1 MKHIEDA
8 LHGYIELSDEEIGV
22 LDSPEMQRLRRIRQL
37 GLSSLVYPSATHTRF
52 QHSLGVMHLAG
63 RFAESLGLDDRR
75 TRELRIAG
83 LLHDSGHG
91 PFSHVSERIAEKRGR
106 SHEDFSCRV
115 VETLEDT
122 YSVDQERLKKII
134 QGELEIGQVVA
145 GDIDA
150 DRMDYLM
157 RDSHSSGL
165 EHGEIDTDT
174 IIRLAEID
182 SRRLVFNHKA
192 VQALE
197 SLFTSRFQ
205 MIKTLYNHHATLIAE
220 KMLQRSLEDYVERES
235 TVDEMMQE
243 DDYTM
248 HSKLLDA
255 EGEAEELYTR
265 IRDRDLYKRALVW
278 TSEDVPRE
286 GLKSLEDRI
295 ENPGQVE
302 KKIAEEAGVEE
313 SRVII
318 DTPETPEIQEIDVRI
333 KKNGNLRNLK
343 DESPIPDALT
353 EAEWRTVAMKVYCPR
368 ENVQE
373 VHEAAKKVLKDYT
386 RVLENYF

>member
-1 MKHIEDA
+1 
-8 LHGYIELSDEEIGV
+8 
-22 LDSPEMQRLRRIRQL
+22 
-37 GLSSLVYPSATHTRF
+37 
-52 QHSLGVMHLAG
+52 
-63 RFAESLGLDDRR
+63 
-75 TRELRIAG
+75 
-83 LLHDSGHG
+83 
-91 PFSHVSERIAEKRGR
+91 
-106 SHEDFSCRV
+106 
-115 VETLEDT
+115 
-122 YSVDQERLKKII
+122 
-134 QGELEIGQVVA
+134 
-145 GDIDA
+145 
-150 DRMDYLM
+150 
-157 RDSHSSGL
+157 
-165 EHGEIDTDT
+165 
-174 IIRLAEID
+174 
-182 SRRLVFNHKA
+182 
-192 VQALE
+192 
-197 SLFTSRFQ
+197 

-220 KMLQRSLEDYVERES
+220 KMLQRSLEDYVERKS
-235 TVDEMMQE
+235 SVDEMMQE

-302 KKIAEEAGVEE
+302 KKIAEEAGVQE

-333 KKNGNLRNLK
+333 KKNGDLRNLK

-373 VHEAAKKVLKDYT
+373 VQEAAKKVLKDYT